1 MDTEIEQFDPA
12 ITQKILEEFKISS
25 NVDRIAAKLKLS
37 EQYVRQTLATVGGQA
52 IREKVAEYGVE
63 LVGSVLDRLLVLIK
77 HGEPQ
82 HMLAASR
89 LLFQIV
95 KDFGPSDTAPV
106 AAKPDPVSFSEAVD
120 YIDAASEVV
129 DG

>member
-1 MDTEIEQFDPA
+1 MGEEIEQIDPTL
-12 ITQKILEEFKISS
+12 TQKIVEEFKVSA
-25 NVDRIAAKLKLS
+25 NVDRIAAKLKLP
-37 EQYVRQTLATVGGQA
+37 EAQVRRTLATVGGEA
-52 IREKVAEYGVE
+52 IRGKVAEYGVE

-95 KDFGPSDTAPV
+95 KDFGPSNKAPV
-106 AAKPDPVSFSEAVD
+106 EARPALTFSEAVD
-120 YIDAASEVV
+120 FIDAAVIE
-129 DG
+129 DE

>member
-1 MDTEIEQFDPA
+1 MGTEIEQFDPEL
-12 ITQKILEEFKISS
+12 TQTIVEEFKKSA
-25 NVDRIAAKLKLS
+25 NVGRIAAKLKLP
-37 EQYVRQTLATVGGQA
+37 EAQVRRTLATVGGQA

-63 LVGSVLDRLLVLIK
+63 LVGSVLDRLLLLIK

-95 KDFGPSDTAPV
+95 KDFGPSDRAPV
-106 AAKPDPVSFSEAVD
+106 EARPELTFSEAVD
-120 YIDAASEVV
+120 YIDAAVIDDE
-129 DG
+129 